1 MLLDKLRL
9 RLTTE
14 YGAFRQ
20 YLATAPLT
28 AMDLIN
34 KSYEIVCKE
43 QITELFNV
51 MTNNDE
57 SYSNELITWILS
69 KDNSLDF
76 LFSVWKHTD
85 YLIVSEF
92 ADLLHDELV
101 VRKGGLNE

>member
-43 QITELFNV
+43 L
-51 MTNNDE
+51 
-57 SYSNELITWILS
+57 
-69 KDNSLDF
+69 
-76 LFSVWKHTD
+76 
-85 YLIVSEF
+85 
-92 ADLLHDELV
+92 
-101 VRKGGLNE
+101 